1 MSVRRGHF
9 ALVGLA
15 LAGVVVAA
23 ACFSEHSTPTT
34 PTTPTT
40 PGTAPATAAVDVG
53 DIFFK
58 SAHNGQ
64 SNPAVDTVAVN
75 GAVTWTWAT
84 GEALAHSVQSLG
96 SPSFTSSGVLS
107 GAGNTYQFTF
117 TAPGSYNYNCVIH
130 GNLMTGTI
138 VVLAAA
144 ASDSTPIPTPST
156 PTTSTPLE

>member
-40 PGTAPATAAVDVG
+40 PGTVPATAAVSVG

-58 SAHNGQ
+58 SEHNPTT
-64 SNPAVDTVAVN
+64 NPAVDTVAVN
-75 GAVTWTWAT
+75 GTVTWTWAA
-84 GEALAHSVQSLG
+84 GETLPHSVQSLG
-96 SPSFTSSGVLS
+96 SPSFTSSAVQT

-117 TAPGSYNYNCVIH
+117 TTPGSYNYNCARQPDDRHDRRPGGSGDDQPV
-130 GNLMTGTI
+130 TAT
-138 VVLAAA
+138 VTV
-144 ASDSTPIPTPST
+144 
-156 PTTSTPLE
+156 E